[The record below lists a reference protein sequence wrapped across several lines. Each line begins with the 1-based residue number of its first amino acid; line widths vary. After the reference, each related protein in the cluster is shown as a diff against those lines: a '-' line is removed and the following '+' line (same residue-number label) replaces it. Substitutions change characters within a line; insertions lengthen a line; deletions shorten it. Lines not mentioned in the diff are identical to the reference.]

1 VLGEQVQDD
10 AADPP
15 YMIKRVRIGD
25 AELERRVAVERDAPE
40 QQPGQ
45 RGELGIVE
53 EAQLEVLGDVG
64 YVVC

>member
-1 VLGEQVQDD
+1 
-10 AADPP
+10 
-15 YMIKRVRIGD
+15 MIKRVRIGD